1 MIFLGVYYFAI
12 LLLFSIL
19 ENKFGIAHDTKFHH
33 ENKTK
38 VIELN
43 DKSNKTLFPI
53 DAADLL
59 ECSKYNGY
67 ILLDKTNQVTK
78 NETHTNKLL
87 PLENIYLSS
96 HFFGIME
103 SIAGT
108 SGDFVNDAISGLQI
122 NRVVQAL
129 KETRIQ
135 LYLGN
140 FQDSPKIMPKKLSS
154 INLSCIYGNYL
165 PSLNFYHFNNF
176 CEFTQC
182 INNDYLLLSEDHI
195 CNYKYSEKYM
205 YGEKMKYF
213 NVLASLNIPIIN
225 YLEFDQQFITLFN
238 AHNIYNDQM
247 IHLNRYLFLS
257 NELGLSLFINFGIRF
272 FGKLESD
279 KYYLLIKIVPPN
291 TFWIKDEYKNL
302 EENSRENKVINPES
316 CTKYEN
322 GTRFFEKNT
331 VSIIETDKKSNNLI
345 VNRNSVTYLNISFNK
360 IIKCLGKYSINIYTR
375 SSDGKSLIIKI
386 FDKEK
391 NEFRDL
397 EMIENL
403 EKNKG
408 FNYLHKFSSNYK
420 LFSIINMMIINENNS
435 NISINYII
443 SCKDNRVSMSN
454 LLSSNLYVLKEKVLW
469 IGNLEISFNSTKLA
483 NYSNGIIFTILIL
496 SLLISAPILGLLAV
510 AIKSII
516 KRFDS
521 REISH
526 LRIPLTENVNTKFK
540 NTLEVGRQSKYNEG
554 EKYPIRTLEIPFRLK
569 KDFISPLSS
578 PVSSQA
584 DISRS
589 LYNQL
594 QSPDQIELF
603 TAISNN
609 ISSESIQYNTDTC
622 SSPSTIKS
630 ITFKH

>member
-12 LLLFSIL
+12 LLFSIL
-19 ENKFGIAHDTKFHH
+19 ENKLGNAQYTKFHH
-33 ENKTK
+33 ENQTKT
-38 VIELN
+38 IEFN
-43 DKSNKTLFPI
+43 EKSNQTLFPI

-67 ILLDKTNQVTK
+67 ILLDKTNQVSK

-96 HFFGIME
+96 QFFGIME

-108 SGDFVNDAISGLQI
+108 SGNFVNDAISGLQI

-129 KETRIQ
+129 KKTRIQ

-140 FQDSPKIMPKKLSS
+140 FQDSLEIVPKKLSS
-154 INLSCIYGNYL
+154 INLSCVYGNYL

-182 INNDYLLLSEDHI
+182 INNNYLLLSEDHI

-205 YGEKMKYF
+205 YGNKIKYF

-225 YLEFDQQFITLFN
+225 YLELDQQFITLFN
-238 AHNIYNDQM
+238 SHNIYNDQM
-247 IHLNRYLFLS
+247 IHLNRYLLLS
-257 NELGLSLFINFGIRF
+257 SELGLSLFINFGIRF

-291 TFWIKDEYKNL
+291 TFWIKDEHKNL
-302 EENSRENKVINPES
+302 EENSRKNKAINSES

-331 VSIIETDKKSNNLI
+331 ISVIETDKKSNNLT
-345 VNRNSVTYLNISFNK
+345 VNRNSVTYLNISLNK
-360 IIKCLGKYSINIYTR
+360 IINCFGKHSINIFTR
-375 SSDGKSLIIKI
+375 LSDGKSLIIKI
-386 FDKEK
+386 FDKEN
-391 NEFRDL
+391 NEFRDF
-397 EMIENL
+397 EMIENVG
-403 EKNKG
+403 KNKEI
-408 FNYLHKFSSNYK
+408 NYLYKFSSNYK
-420 LFSIINMMIINENNS
+420 LLSVINMMIINENKS
-435 NISINYII
+435 NISINYKI
-443 SCKDNRVSMSN
+443 SCKDNHASTNN
-454 LLSSNLYVLKEKVLW
+454 LLSSNLYALREKVLW

-496 SLLISAPILGLLAV
+496 SLIISAPILGLLAV

-516 KRFDS
+516 KKFDS
-521 REISH
+521 RGINH

-540 NTLEVGRQSKYNEG
+540 NNLEAGRQSKYKEG
-554 EKYPIRTLEIPFRLK
+554 EEYPIRTLEIPFRLK
-569 KDFISPLSS
+569 KDFLSPLSS

-584 DISRS
+584 DINRN

-603 TAISNN
+603 TAISSN

>member
-1 MIFLGVYYFAI
+1 MTFLSLYHFPILI
-12 LLLFSIL
+12 LLFIL

-33 ENKTK
+33 KNKTK

-43 DKSNKTLFPI
+43 DRNTKTLFPI

-67 ILLDKTNQVTK
+67 ILLDKTSQLTK
-78 NETHTNKLL
+78 NGTHTNKLL

-108 SGDFVNDAISGLQI
+108 SGSFVNDAISGLQI

-129 KETRIQ
+129 KETRVQ

-140 FQDSPKIMPKKLSS
+140 FQDSPNLMPNKVSN

-165 PSLNFYHFNNF
+165 PSLSFYHANNF
-176 CEFTQC
+176 CEFTQG
-182 INNDYLLLSEDHI
+182 INNGNLLLSEDHI

-205 YGEKMKYF
+205 YGNKMKYF
-213 NVLASLNIPIIN
+213 NVLASLNIPIMN
-225 YLEFDQQFITLFN
+225 YIEFDQQFLSLFN
-238 AHNIYNDQM
+238 THNVYNDQM
-247 IHLNRYLFLS
+247 IHLNRYLLLS
-257 NELGLSLFINFGIRF
+257 NELGLSPFINFGIGF
-272 FGKLESD
+272 FGKLESE

-291 TFWIKDEYKNL
+291 TFWIKDEYYKNL
-302 EENSRENKVINPES
+302 EENSRKNKVNDSQS

-331 VSIIETDKKSNNLI
+331 VSVIETDKKSNN
-345 VNRNSVTYLNISFNK
+345 VTASRNSVTYLNISLNG
-360 IIKCLGKYSINIYTR
+360 IIKCLGKYLINIYAR
-375 SSDGKSLIIKI
+375 SNGEKSLIVKI
-386 FDKEK
+386 FDREK

-397 EMIENL
+397 EIIENV
-403 EKNKG
+403 EKNKE
-408 FNYLHKFSSNYK
+408 FKYLYKFSNNYK
-420 LFSIINMMIINENNS
+420 LFSIVNIMIINENNS
-435 NISINYII
+435 NIYIDYKI
-443 SCKDNRVSMSN
+443 SCRDDRVLMSN
-454 LLSSNLYVLKEKVLW
+454 LFSYNFHALKKKVPS
-469 IGNLEISFNSTKLA
+469 IGNLEISLHSVKLS
-483 NYSNGIIFTILIL
+483 NYSNGPVFTILVI
-496 SLLISAPILGLLAV
+496 SLLISAPILGLFAV

-516 KRFDS
+516 KKYNS
-521 REISH
+521 RMNH
-526 LRIPLTENVNTKFK
+526 LKTPLMENANTKFE
-540 NTLEVGRQSKYNEG
+540 NTLEVRKQSKYNVG
-554 EKYPIRTLEIPFRLK
+554 ENYSMRALEIPFRLK
-569 KDFISPLSS
+569 KDFLSPPSS

-584 DISRS
+584 DISCN

-594 QSPDQIELF
+594 QSPEQLELF

-609 ISSESIQYNTDTC
+609 ISSETIQYNTDTC

>member
-38 VIELN
+38 VIEFN

-67 ILLDKTNQVTK
+67 ILLDKTSQVTK

-205 YGEKMKYF
+205 YGDKMKYF

-247 IHLNRYLFLS
+247 IHLNRYLLLS

-302 EENSRENKVINPES
+302 EENSKENKVINPES

-331 VSIIETDKKSNNLI
+331 VSVIETDKKSNNLI

-386 FDKEK
+386 FDKEN

-397 EMIENL
+397 EMIEN
-403 EKNKG
+403 
-408 FNYLHKFSSNYK
+408 
-420 LFSIINMMIINENNS
+420 
-435 NISINYII
+435 
-443 SCKDNRVSMSN
+443 V
-454 LLSSNLYVLKEKVLW
+454 
-469 IGNLEISFNSTKLA
+469 
-483 NYSNGIIFTILIL
+483 
-496 SLLISAPILGLLAV
+496 
-510 AIKSII
+510 
-516 KRFDS
+516 
-521 REISH
+521 
-526 LRIPLTENVNTKFK
+526 
-540 NTLEVGRQSKYNEG
+540 
-554 EKYPIRTLEIPFRLK
+554 
-569 KDFISPLSS
+569 
-578 PVSSQA
+578 
-584 DISRS
+584 
-589 LYNQL
+589 
-594 QSPDQIELF
+594 
-603 TAISNN
+603 
-609 ISSESIQYNTDTC
+609 
-622 SSPSTIKS
+622 
-630 ITFKH
+630 